1 MGAICVLMLTT
12 ALPLRATA
20 DVLAFRADGSAT
32 ASGWTFHGTRPNW
45 ASADDAIEVPAVA
58 VARIAPPSGATSQ
71 VLALISQTAARHQDN
86 RAIARAGLSTRNWH
100 ILFQAMVEAES
111 SYNPTAISPKG
122 AYGLGQLMPATAR
135 ELGVNPRDISQN
147 LDGAARYLLAQLGQ
161 FQSVDLALAAY
172 NAGPH
177 RVEQYSGVPPFS
189 ETRTYIARIH
199 NIRERLSGGTSQ
211 PAPIRVANTAPTR
224 APVIID
230 LN

>member
-1 MGAICVLMLTT
+1 MLTT

-32 ASGWTFHGTRPNW
+32 ASGWTFHGARPNW
-45 ASADDAIEVPAVA
+45 ATADDAAEVQPVA
-58 VARIAPPSGATSQ
+58 VTRLTPTAGATTR
-71 VLALISQTAARHQDN
+71 VLTLIRQTAARHQDN
-86 RAIARAGLSTRNWH
+86 RAIARAGLSTRDWH
-100 ILFQAMVEAES
+100 VLFQAMIEAES

-135 ELGVNPRDISQN
+135 ELGVDPSDISQN
-147 LDGAARYLLAQLGQ
+147 LDGAARYLLAQLAE
-161 FQSVDLALAAY
+161 FSSVDLALAAY

-177 RVEQYSGVPPFS
+177 RVVQYAGVPPFA
-189 ETRTYIARIH
+189 ETRGYIARIH
-199 NIRERLSGGTSQ
+199 DIRQRLSGGA
-211 PAPIRVANTAPTR
+211 APTQSIRVASTAPTR

>member
-1 MGAICVLMLTT
+1 MLTT

-32 ASGWTFHGTRPNW
+32 ASGWTFHGIRPIW
-45 ASADDAIEVPAVA
+45 ATSEDTEEAQPVA
-58 VARIAPPSGATSQ
+58 VAPIAPAAGSTSQ
-71 VLALISQTAARHQDN
+71 ILALIRQTANRHQNN
-86 RAIARAGLSTRNWH
+86 RAIARAGLSARDWH
-100 ILFQAMVEAES
+100 ILFRAMIEAES

-135 ELGVNPRDISQN
+135 ELGVDPRDISQN

-189 ETRTYIARIH
+189 ETRAYIARIH
-199 NIRERLSGGTSQ
+199 DIRERLSGGTSQ
-211 PAPIRVANTAPTR
+211 PAPIRVADTAPNR

>member
-1 MGAICVLMLTT
+1 VLTT
-12 ALPLRATA
+12 ALPSKATA

-32 ASGWTFHGTRPNW
+32 TSGWTFHGTRPNW
-45 ASADDAIEVPAVA
+45 ATSEDTVEAQPVA
-58 VARIAPPSGATSQ
+58 VASIAPAAGASAQ
-71 VLALISQTAARHQDN
+71 VLSLIRQTAIRHQN
-86 RAIARAGLSTRNWH
+86 NGAIARTGLSTRDWH
-100 ILFQAMVEAES
+100 VLFQAMIEAES
-111 SYNPTAISPKG
+111 SYNPTTISPKG

-147 LDGAARYLLAQLGQ
+147 LDGAARYLLAQLAE

-199 NIRERLSGGTSQ
+199 DIRERLSGGTSP

>member
-1 MGAICVLMLTT
+1 MLTT

-32 ASGWTFHGTRPNW
+32 ASGWTFHGTRPSW
-45 ASADDAIEVPAVA
+45 ASADNAAEVQPIV
-58 VARIAPPSGATSQ
+58 VARVLPPAGATTQ
-71 VLALISQTAARHQDN
+71 IFALIRQTAARHQDN
-86 RAIARAGLSTRNWH
+86 RAIARAGLSIRDWH
-100 ILFQAMVEAES
+100 VLFQAMIEAET

-135 ELGVNPRDISQN
+135 ELGVDLRDISQN
-147 LDGAARYLLAQLGQ
+147 LDGAARYLLAQLAE
-161 FQSVDLALAAY
+161 FSSVDLALAAY

-177 RVEQYSGVPPFS
+177 RVVQYAGVPPFA
-189 ETRTYIARIH
+189 ETRGYIARIQD
-199 NIRERLSGGTSQ
+199 IRERLLGGSSPTPS
-211 PAPIRVANTAPTR
+211 IRVASTAPTR

>member
-1 MGAICVLMLTT
+1 MLTT

-20 DVLAFRADGSAT
+20 DVLTFRADGSAT

-45 ASADDAIEVPAVA
+45 ASADDAIEVPALEVT
-58 VARIAPPSGATSQ
+58 RLAPPVGATTQ
-71 VLALISQTAARHQDN
+71 VLALIGQTAIRHQDN
-86 RAIARAGLSTRNWH
+86 RAIARAGLSTRDWH
-100 ILFQAMVEAES
+100 VLFQAMIEAES

-135 ELGVNPRDISQN
+135 ELGVDPRDISQN
-147 LDGAARYLLAQLGQ
+147 LDGAARYLLAQLAE
-161 FQSVDLALAAY
+161 FHSVDLALAAY

-177 RVEQYSGVPPFS
+177 RVAQYAGVPPFA
-189 ETRTYIARIH
+189 ETRGYIARIH
-199 NIRERLSGGTSQ
+199 DIRERLSAGAS
-211 PAPIRVANTAPTR
+211 PEPSIRVASTAPTR